1 MAANNEAVKGRVAS
15 IHQAAEQA
23 HSRKPA
29 LIHSPTYKVPG
40 RRQAGLINELPRRVL
55 PGNSVAASRRSRK
68 PRGHKKRVGA
78 EIDAPALFPQRVPSE
93 RCLLLIVIAFRAL
106 APLPSLRVGIVI
118 VTTAV
123 IPIHTPTITLVV
135 VRPGKS
141 GGHGGGHKHYHERS
155 CSKNFNDTFQT
166 SVLSLS

>member
-1 MAANNEAVKGRVAS
+1 MP
-15 IHQAAEQA
+15 I
-23 HSRKPA
+23 SRK
-29 LIHSPTYKVPG
+29 L
-40 RRQAGLINELPRRVL
+40 
-55 PGNSVAASRRSRK
+55 
-68 PRGHKKRVGA
+68 RGHKKRVGA

-123 IPIHTPTITLVV
+123 VSIHTPTVTLVV

-166 SVLSLS
+166 SSPPSPSQGVRAILRQEKELTPVACYVVTSALWRWVWVWAIARPSVAVQVGLILGRDSGEI